1 MKNTTLPSEIQMQQ
15 NERILRNYALQ
26 LTQNMDDAND
36 LVQETFLKAMLYSSK
51 FKEGTNLK
59 EINYRCFVFLITDD
73 DYCF

>member
-1 MKNTTLPSEIQMQQ
+1 MKNTTLPFEVKMQQ

-51 FKEGTNLK
+51 FKEMAK
-59 EINYRCFVFLITDD
+59 ETAASVEYLPLEPGSVPP
-73 DYCF
+73 